1 MKQTKQEWIDNKDFL
16 PDILKYAEVSE
27 LEKYFGNSLINLNK
41 ELRFPIQDSAYL
53 HDYIMNFFLPTMAD
67 YGYTVQ
73 RRSVKH
79 FKSAKHI
86 PLLMRDFHDA
96 KDVFKVLATIEN
108 PIGGKEAQ
116 ESLPWCDGHGFI
128 VDFFLYDLA
137 HSGYVLQKS
146 QKKFDFKDMEKDI
159 QIYKNKVSDNLA
171 SILKATKNFNE
182 A

>member
-1 MKQTKQEWIDNKDFL
+1 MTKGLSTPSDRKLGQQKRPSFPALCPEGRSWRSEFNAELARAVL
-16 PDILKYAEVSE
+16 PAS
-27 LEKYFGNSLINLNK
+27 LEN
-41 ELRFPIQDSAYL
+41 
-53 HDYIMNFFLPTMAD
+53 
-67 YGYTVQ
+67 
-73 RRSVKH
+73 
-79 FKSAKHI
+79 
-86 PLLMRDFHDA
+86 
-96 KDVFKVLATIEN
+96 
-108 PIGGKEAQ
+108 
-116 ESLPWCDGHGFI
+116 LPWCDGHGFI

>member
-1 MKQTKQEWIDNKDFL
+1 MKQTKEEWIDSRDFL
-16 PDILKYAEVSE
+16 PDFIKHSESGSYFEAVLK
-27 LEKYFGNSLINLNK
+27 LLNK
-41 ELRFPIQDSAYL
+41 ELHEPINDPTILQSYTID
-53 HDYIMNFFLPTMAD
+53 FFLPTMAD

-79 FKSAKHI
+79 FKNAKHI